1 MGNVSQ
7 RMVCAPQHPVHFSD
21 VRPVIGSDHDGV
33 QGGGGS
39 VKVHEQATFVAFG
52 FHRACEH
59 LKT

>member
-1 MGNVSQ
+1 MIG
-7 RMVCAPQHPVHFSD
+7 APQDAVHFSD
-21 VRPVIGSDHDGV
+21 VGPVIGSDHDGV
-33 QGGGGS
+33 QCGGGP